1 MNNTDRL
8 THYAIPFRIPDDY
21 VKADYAEIDN
31 ELYKMMDLWNRI
43 AIYPFAFKIL
53 DYYVPETGFIQPANK
68 VNGLL
73 YPELLIEKEE
83 EDKKREKKKTIVLD

>member
-1 MNNTDRL
+1 MNNTDYL
-8 THYAIPFRIPDDY
+8 LQYAFPFRIPDDY

-43 AIYPFAFKIL
+43 AIYPFAFKIA
-53 DYYVPETGFIQPANK
+53 DYYSPETGFIQPSDK

-73 YPELLIEKEE
+73 YPEVLIEKEE
-83 EDKKREKKKTIVLD
+83 EDKKREKKKVFVMD